1 MVLVVVIVALIVLAA
16 EGAVLAVVLTRSNS
30 SSVAP
35 SSPSPLAVVPKLK
48 PAAQPP
54 TAHRPVSR
62 PGPSPAAQAAPLR
75 ITYFGRGRA
84 AVGKPLVA
92 KLAVST
98 HASGTVRC
106 SARADRRPLAA
117 TGTFS
122 GGVAVCNW
130 VVPATAAGS
139 RVAATVAVSVGKRSA
154 RRTFSVTVPA
164 PPPPHVQQPP
174 PPPQPQSP
182 QPPAPPP
189 PPPTTPTQ
197 TAPVP
202 A

>member
-1 MVLVVVIVALIVLAA
+1 MLVVVIVALIVLAA

-35 SSPSPLAVVPKLK
+35 SSP
-48 PAAQPP
+48 AAARGRAEAEASRP
-54 TAHRPVSR
+54 TADTHGPVSR

-92 KLAVST
+92 KLAVS
-98 HASGTVRC
+98 GTRLRHGALLGPGGSKAPGRHGNVLR
-106 SARADRRPLAA
+106 
-117 TGTFS
+117 
-122 GGVAVCNW
+122 GVAVCNW

-139 RVAATVAVSVGKRSA
+139 RVAGTVAVSVGKRSA